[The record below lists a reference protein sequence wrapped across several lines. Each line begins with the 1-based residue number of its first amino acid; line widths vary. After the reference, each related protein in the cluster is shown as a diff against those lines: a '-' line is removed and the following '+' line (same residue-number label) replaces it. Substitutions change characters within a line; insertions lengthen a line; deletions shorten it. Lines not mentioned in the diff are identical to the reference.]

1 MQVLRRKN
9 SSQELLANLQK
20 SHPANEACV
29 RLIPRPT
36 CERAPTRSLTRATR
50 FVRSPGQLQL
60 AFTAGALRGPC
71 ALRAAGLQSHAPT
84 PRLHDSTT
92 PSPTLTRTRATSL
105 VRYFARQYV
114 VSGFGAFVCTR
125 CSGVHRSFG
134 HRVKGV
140 SMSTF
145 TEAELSEIVGN
156 AAFSAVF
163 LAGLPRGYVKPNAM
177 GLDEVRRWIDDVYV
191 KKKYY
196 KEGSGVVGGEG
207 EGAGRPRHLDISE
220 EEIAVVP
227 LSAILGASTPILRV
241 ESKGA
246 EEARRVAAELAEAA
260 AAAKA
265 KAEVDLLGGWDPFGG
280 GGGDV
285 DDVDDVDDARE
296 ADVEVAGADLPS
308 FEDEWGTFVGDV
320 KQEEPAPEQAASVA
334 DADATATAVAAETTR
349 ETPLAAFYP
358 EFEQMKKLQ
367 RAVAPPPP
375 GGASSGA
382 PPQPR
387 AAVPLEAF
395 FPEFEEIRR
404 SGVLPTGL
412 PDPTRPRSAVPAA
425 AVARAPD
432 VAVAP
437 AAPVALAPAVAI
449 PPAPA
454 TQRSRSSAVE
464 RAGKTL
470 GFGNPFDGGY
480 DLNAEYCPRAST
492 NGNPFA

>member
-1 MQVLRRKN
+1 M
-9 SSQELLANLQK
+9 
-20 SHPANEACV
+20 
-29 RLIPRPT
+29 
-36 CERAPTRSLTRATR
+36 
-50 FVRSPGQLQL
+50 
-60 AFTAGALRGPC
+60 
-71 ALRAAGLQSHAPT
+71 
-84 PRLHDSTT
+84 
-92 PSPTLTRTRATSL
+92 
-105 VRYFARQYV
+105 
-114 VSGFGAFVCTR
+114 CTR

-196 KEGSGVVGGEG
+196 KEGSGGVGG

-260 AAAKA
+260 QAAEAAEAAKA

-280 GGGDV
+280 GGGDA
-285 DDVDDVDDARE
+285 DDARE
-296 ADVEVAGADLPS
+296 AAVEVEGADVPS
-308 FEDEWGTFVGDV
+308 FEDEWATFVGDV
-320 KQEEPAPEQAASVA
+320 KQDEPAPEQAASVA
-334 DADATATAVAAETTR
+334 DATAATTAVAAETTR

-358 EFEQMKKLQ
+358 EVEQMKKLQ
-367 RAVAPPPP
+367 RAVAPP
-375 GGASSGA
+375 GGASSGASSGA

-412 PDPTRPRSAVPAA
+412 PDPTRPRSAGPAA

-437 AAPVALAPAVAI
+437 AAPVALAAAVAI

-480 DLNAEYCPRAST
+480 DLTAEYCPQASHG
-492 NGNPFA
+492 GNPFA